1 MLRKKV
7 ITWSVGIYAIYVLFI
22 VLYLFYLTDTTIPK
36 EFQGTAAD
44 PETFL
49 TPRELMLSEE
59 YSRLKNLI
67 FFLSIPYEWIIYIG
81 ILVLGISKTFQEW
94 AKITAKLSGMQTAVY
109 LFWLSVL
116 VEALT
121 FPLNFAAYQLSKTY
135 GISTQT
141 FSHWMKDELIDF
153 WVNYILMLAIVA
165 VLYRLIRKYEKRW
178 WFYAWLLS
186 VPFTVF
192 LTFIQPVVIDPLY
205 NDFYPLTNKELEKK
219 ILALAEEANIPAEH
233 VFEVN
238 MSEKT
243 NALNAYV
250 TGVGGNS
257 RIVLWDTT
265 LQKLKEEEILF
276 IMAHEMGHYVM
287 KHIYWGVAGY
297 ILLTFIGLY
306 ITSRLMKWFIRRWHP
321 HLKVKKQ
328 GEIASLPLFLLII
341 SLLNFIAT
349 PVVNTVSRY
358 EEHAADR
365 YAIELTN
372 DAEAAIS
379 SFQEL
384 TRAGLSEVNP
394 PYLVKLFRYT
404 HPTILERITFLSTYE
419 EEKK

>member
-1 MLRKKV
+1 VLRKV

-36 EFQGTAAD
+36 EFRGTAAD

-153 WVNYILMLAIVA
+153 WVNYILMLAIVI
-165 VLYRLIRKYEKRW
+165 VLYWLIRKYEKRW

-205 NDFYPLTNKELEKK
+205 NDFYPLTNKELENK

>member
-1 MLRKKV
+1 VLRKKV

>member
-1 MLRKKV
+1 VLRKV
-7 ITWSVGIYAIYVLFI
+7 ITWSAGIYAIYVLLI

-36 EFQGTAAD
+36 EFQGTSAD

-59 YSRLKNLI
+59 YSRVKNLI

-121 FPLNFAAYQLSKTY
+121 FPLNFAAYHLSKTY

-153 WVNYILMLAIVA
+153 WINYILMLAIVI
-165 VLYRLIRKYEKRW
+165 VLYWLIRKYEKRW

>member
-1 MLRKKV
+1 MLRKV

-36 EFQGTAAD
+36 EFRGTAAD

-153 WVNYILMLAIVA
+153 WVNYILMLAIVI
-165 VLYRLIRKYEKRW
+165 VLYWLIRKYEKRW

>member
-1 MLRKKV
+1 VLRKV

-36 EFQGTAAD
+36 EFRGTAAD

-153 WVNYILMLAIVA
+153 WVNYILMLAIVI
-165 VLYRLIRKYEKRW
+165 VLYWLIRKYEKRW

>member
-1 MLRKKV
+1 VLRKV

-36 EFQGTAAD
+36 EFRGTAAD

-109 LFWLSVL
+109 LFWLSAL

-153 WVNYILMLAIVA
+153 WVNYILMLAIVI
-165 VLYRLIRKYEKRW
+165 VLYWLIRKYEKRW

>member
-1 MLRKKV
+1 VLRKV
-7 ITWSVGIYAIYVLFI
+7 ITWSVGIYATYVLFI

-36 EFQGTAAD
+36 EFRGTAAD

-109 LFWLSVL
+109 LFWLSAL

-153 WVNYILMLAIVA
+153 WVNYILMLAIVI
-165 VLYRLIRKYEKRW
+165 VLYWLIRKYEKRW